1 MMKIIRAALSLIC
14 AAAVGCGPSLVKPQ
28 LRIVADGQPL
38 DEAKLVRAEVEVFPL
53 YGGKTAV
60 VSQTKPVG
68 NGLFVVDGPDG
79 RGVPPGPY
87 VITLHKV
94 GEYGPF
100 TRAESQLKFEAGPES
115 GIVYTVDLA
124 KKTVER

>member
-1 MMKIIRAALSLIC
+1 MMNILRAASSLIC
-14 AAAVGCGPSLVKPQ
+14 VAAVGCGPTLVKPQ
-28 LRIVADGQPL
+28 LRIVADGQPI

-53 YGGKTAV
+53 YSGKTAV
-60 VSQTKPVG
+60 VSQAMPIG

-87 VITLHKV
+87 VITMHKV
-94 GEYGPF
+94 GQLGPF
-100 TRAESQLKFEAGPES
+100 TRAESPLKFEAVPES
-115 GIVYTVDLA
+115 GIVYTVDLS